1 MKKHFPLL
9 IVLTLLLVCVF
20 STTVETRETQR
31 AVQEPTEAALGE
43 TIPEAATISIF
54 EPSARRDAILEE
66 LSQWDDP
73 ELQRTLEFIRERVD
87 AYERG
92 EYAPPTPEEEAAA
105 EAKQRQE
112 IQAMLDEARANA
124 DSEDAQF
131 SIRYDSKTHTYS
143 VEEITGDDTPIEP
156 CVPAELPVAGLTP

>member
-73 ELQRTLEFIRERVD
+73 ELQRTLELIRKRID
-87 AYERG
+87 AYECG
-92 EYAPPTPEEEAAA
+92 EYVPPTPEEEAA

-124 DSEDAQF
+124 GSEDTQF
-131 SIRYDSKTHTYS
+131 SIRYDSETHTYS

-156 CVPAELPVAGLTP
+156 CVPAGLPVPGLTP